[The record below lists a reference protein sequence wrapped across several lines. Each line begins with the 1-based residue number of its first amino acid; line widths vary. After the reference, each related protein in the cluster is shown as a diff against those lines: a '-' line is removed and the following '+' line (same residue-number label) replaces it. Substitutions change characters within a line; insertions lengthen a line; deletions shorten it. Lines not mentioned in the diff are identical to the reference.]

1 MQNFGM
7 KTWIFHPV
15 TWNGC
20 VALLMA
26 QNVVHGFVT
35 SFFWNRFHTL
45 SPQIPEV
52 SPPFRK
58 MWEHI
63 SVRSKVR
70 ARIWCPSNQVYP
82 FFERVCCSFMVG
94 VCCVCVSRRGTWR
107 SWLWRSMWG
116 TCSSSMPACCLR
128 GAFSFLPASSAPWV
142 TFTPPTV
149 LSLKEQNHVN
159 LLETHCPPP
168 FFLHPLPWNW
178 KVSIFYFFF
187 FLCPAYVLRAR
198 AQCCVISH
206 VLATHLYPSTATTPA
221 GLHLVRN
228 IHTYLPTNRYTLLFT
243 WLPFGVPADL
253 LIQSPICLPSHL
265 ATYL

>member
-82 FFERVCCSFMVG
+82 FSDMVCCSFMVG
-94 VCCVCVSRRGTWR
+94 VCCVCVSCRGTWR

-142 TFTPPTV
+142 TFTPLTV
-149 LSLKEQNHVN
+149 LPLKEQNHAN
-159 LLETHCPPP
+159 LLETHCPPTP
-168 FFLHPLPWNW
+168 FFTPFTLKL
-178 KVSIFYFFF
+178 KGLLFFVVVVPSLRLACTRSV
-187 FLCPAYVLRAR
+187 LCYIPCTGNTSLSQY
-198 AQCCVISH
+198 CHHTCW
-206 VLATHLYPSTATTPA
+206 TTP
-221 GLHLVRN
+221 GEK
-228 IHTYLPTNRYTLLFT
+228 HTYLPT
-243 WLPFGVPADL
+243 
-253 LIQSPICLPSHL
+253 H
-265 ATYL
+265 

>member
-26 QNVVHGFVT
+26 QNIVHCFVP
-35 SFFWNRFHTL
+35 SFFGTGSILCRPRSQKSPLHSGKCENTFL
-45 SPQIPEV
+45 SKANSGLVSDALQIGC
-52 SPPFRK
+52 
-58 MWEHI
+58 I
-63 SVRSKVR
+63 
-70 ARIWCPSNQVYP
+70 P
-82 FFERVCCSFMVG
+82 FFFTVA
-94 VCCVCVSRRGTWR
+94 VCCVCVSCRGTWR
-107 SWLWRSMWG
+107 SWLWPSTWG
-116 TCSSSMPACCLR
+116 TCSSSTPACCLR

-149 LSLKEQNHVN
+149 LPLKEQNHVN
-159 LLETHCPPP
+159 LLESQTCNQS
-168 FFLHPLPWNW
+168 FF
-178 KVSIFYFFF
+178 IFIFFTPVTLELKGLLFFF

-198 AQCCVISH
+198 AQRCVISH

-228 IHTYLPTNRYTLLFT
+228 IHTYLPADQYTLLFT
-243 WLPFGVPADL
+243 WLPFSVPADL
-253 LIQSPICLPSHL
+253 LNQSPICLPSHL